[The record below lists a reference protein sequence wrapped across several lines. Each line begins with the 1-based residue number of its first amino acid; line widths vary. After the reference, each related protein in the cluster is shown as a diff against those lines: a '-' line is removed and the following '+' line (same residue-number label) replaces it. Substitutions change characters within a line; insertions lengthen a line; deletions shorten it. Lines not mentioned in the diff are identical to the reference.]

1 MAAKRMTPVSPVFR
15 SGEGVA
21 TSQADIIDRF
31 NVLETRHQQDSQ
43 KITSLTTELAALK
56 ENCARRTAIR
66 RTGSPQRAQPPINW
80 LTSDKT
86 KEQIFMNLVM
96 SDITRNKLG
105 CYMAQQASL
114 NNIPVSALVS
124 RFTVEPSVQQRFEN
138 AVKESTEFTK
148 INVFGVTDQKGEKS
162 SGHHRADCAHEYQL

>member
-1 MAAKRMTPVSPVFR
+1 
-15 SGEGVA
+15 
-21 TSQADIIDRF
+21 
-31 NVLETRHQQDSQ
+31 
-43 KITSLTTELAALK
+43 
-56 ENCARRTAIR
+56 
-66 RTGSPQRAQPPINW
+66 
-80 LTSDKT
+80 
-86 KEQIFMNLVM
+86 MNLVM

-148 INVFGVTDQKGEKS
+148 KINVFGVTDQKGEKILLDTT
-162 SGHHRADCAHEYQL
+162 GRLRARIPVMTAQNAVTRITWLI